1 MRYFY
6 FALFYNIV
14 SRLALPIS
22 CFYVAIRLN
31 ALNGHK
37 YFWSL
42 QTFYHY
48 HFVYSIWLY
57 CSVYVY
63 TPVWMTECYGIWFSL
78 RGIYGR
84 AYLLHGFF
92 FLVLVHC
99 VMYVLKNLHW
109 GNVTIDVIFRI
120 LFQFISLY
128 SRLCNVMCLM
138 VSFYIAILND
148 EVQEKYITSIM
159 DTCIFILIYRI

>member
-1 MRYFY
+1 MKHFLPGYLFPPFWQVKWQNFDPRIELIMQAGKMRYFY

-57 CSVYVY
+57 CSVY

-120 LFQFISLY
+120 LFQFIN
-128 SRLCNVMCLM
+128 LCIHVFVM
-138 VSFYIAILND
+138 
-148 EVQEKYITSIM
+148 
-159 DTCIFILIYRI
+159 